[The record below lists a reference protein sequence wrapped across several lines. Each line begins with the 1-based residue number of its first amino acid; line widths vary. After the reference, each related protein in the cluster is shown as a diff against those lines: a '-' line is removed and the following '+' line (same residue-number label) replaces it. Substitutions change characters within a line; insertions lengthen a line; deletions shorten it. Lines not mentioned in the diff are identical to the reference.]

1 MFSKEKGEAILA
13 PLTGKVIEISEV
25 KSPIFAGKVV
35 GDGIAIVPKSD
46 DGIARSPVSGVVSFI
61 GEQKHS
67 YGVTGYD
74 GIEILIHIG
83 IGTVAL
89 DGEGFEPLVTRGQ
102 QVKAGD
108 SLCKINWKLISEKG
122 FDLTTPVIIT
132 SGSMSNVK
140 RLTLREAWVQAG
152 LSACME
158 YINK

>member
-13 PLTGKVIEISEV
+13 PLTGKVVEISEV

-35 GDGIAIVPKSD
+35 GDGIAIEPKSD
-46 DGIARSPVSGVVSFI
+46 DGIAKAPISGVVSFVV
-61 GEQKHS
+61 EQKHS
-67 YGVTGYD
+67 FGITGYD

-89 DGEGFEPLVTRGQ
+89 NGEGFEPVVTKGQ

-108 SLCKINWKLISEKG
+108 PLCRINWELIKEKG
-122 FDLTTPVIIT
+122 FDLTSPVIIT
-132 SGSMSNVK
+132 SNSMSNVK

-152 LSACME
+152 LSPCME
-158 YINK
+158 YVNK